1 MADYFSFE
9 DVLNQLQLDEDEL
22 KRMVSEGELRA
33 FRDDNKMIFRKD
45 DVDSMKKGRITE
57 PTIVLP
63 SAGTTSGEGETLL
76 DFGAESASEVIKQ
89 DDTSV
94 PSIDVSSS
102 DSGGAQETGE
112 TTGITE
118 EMIFEDTDM
127 PVAGSD
133 PKLETSE
140 TYVEQRG
147 PEETGGTTEP
157 IRFQQDEAA
166 MTDTE
171 GTATD
176 ADEQVERSRTQ
187 PRARKV
193 AVATKAPAGNPGFT
207 VMLGFAAFFLILG
220 GWCLLEYGINFD
232 ATEKMDKPSGF
243 AHSVAGIGLA
253 IFGGDEIKADWE
265 KLGATTQ

>member
-9 DVLNQLQLDEDEL
+9 DVLGQLQLDEDEL

-45 DVDSMKKGRITE
+45 DVENLKKGRITE

-63 SAGTTSGEGETLL
+63 SAGTASGEGETLL
-76 DFGAESASEVIKQ
+76 DFGAESASDVIKA

-102 DSGGAQETGE
+102 DSGSGSETGE

-133 PKLETSE
+133 SKLETSE
-140 TYVEQRG
+140 TYVEQKA
-147 PEETGGTTEP
+147 EETGGTTEP
-157 IRFQQDEAA
+157 IRFQQDEGT
-166 MTDTE
+166 MTDSGE
-171 GTATD
+171 GTQTD
-176 ADEQVERSRTQ
+176 ADEQVESRRTA
-187 PRARKV
+187 PKRKAV
-193 AVATKAPAGNPGFT
+193 AVATQPAKGSPAFT
-207 VMLGFAAFFLILG
+207 AMLGLAAAFMIFC
-220 GWCLLEYGINFD
+220 GWTMLEYAMNQDNGG
-232 ATEKMDKPSGF
+232 KMDKPSGF
-243 AHSVAGIGLA
+243 SHTLGSVGLA
-253 IFGGDEIKADWE
+253 FFGGDEIKADWE
-265 KLGATTQ
+265 KLGQ